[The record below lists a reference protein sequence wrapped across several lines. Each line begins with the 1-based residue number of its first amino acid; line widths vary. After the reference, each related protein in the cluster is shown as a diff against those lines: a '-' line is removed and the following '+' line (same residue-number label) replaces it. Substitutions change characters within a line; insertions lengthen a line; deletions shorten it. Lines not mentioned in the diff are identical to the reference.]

1 MTTKSKTATFI
12 GFCIRSGKYRTGVNS
27 IATLK
32 KANLILL
39 CKSASENTVK
49 QVQKLAKAL
58 NCQMLVTKTLLLE
71 EMTFKPNV
79 KAMAITDKSLAQ
91 AILENKQEEFI

>member
-1 MTTKSKTATFI
+1 
-12 GFCIRSGKYRTGVNS
+12 
-27 IATLK
+27 
-32 KANLILL
+32 
-39 CKSASENTVK
+39 
-49 QVQKLAKAL
+49 
-58 NCQMLVTKTLLLE
+58 MLVTKTLLLE